1 MIATEFGVQ
10 NSPNAGNNGL
20 WFVSHR
26 VCLVLLVTT
35 VLREIRSVVYVFMF
49 S

>member
-10 NSPNAGNNGL
+10 NSPNTGNSGL
-20 WFVSHR
+20 WFVCDR
-26 VCLVLLVTT
+26 VCLVLLVTM